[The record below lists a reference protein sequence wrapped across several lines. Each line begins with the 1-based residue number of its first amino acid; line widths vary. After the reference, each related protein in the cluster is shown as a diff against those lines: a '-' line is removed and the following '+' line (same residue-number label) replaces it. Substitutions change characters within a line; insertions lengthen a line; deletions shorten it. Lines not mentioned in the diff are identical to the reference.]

1 MTKGFKVFNKDW
13 TCNGFQYEVGGT
25 YEMKESPICCNR
37 GFHFC
42 TKLSDCFNYYAFNS
56 DNKVAEV
63 EAIGEVVSDSG
74 DTKHCTNKIKIIN
87 ELTWHE
93 VLDLVNMGKDCTGY
107 CNSGNWNSGNCNSGN
122 WNSGDWNSGN
132 WNSGDWNSGDRN
144 SGDWNSGN
152 RNSGDR
158 NSGNRNSGNWN
169 SGNWNSGNWNSG
181 DWNSGDRNSGNWN
194 SGDRNSGDRNSG
206 NWNSGDWNSGNWNSG
221 NRNSGDWNSGNWN
234 SGDWN
239 NTSFSNGVFNTK
251 EPNIYMF
258 DELSEMTYR
267 DWLNHPARFILNGV
281 PFDELRWVYSENMT
295 DDEKKQHPEH
305 DVTGGFLK
313 EFDYSKNRQNWW
325 DGLDMD
331 DKKTIKSLPN
341 FDKEKFERIVGI
353 KID

>member
-107 CNSGNWNSGNCNSGN
+107 CNSG
-122 WNSGDWNSGN
+122 
-132 WNSGDWNSGDRN
+132 
-144 SGDWNSGN
+144 
-152 RNSGDR
+152 
-158 NSGNRNSGNWN
+158 
-169 SGNWNSGNWNSG
+169 
-181 DWNSGDRNSGNWN
+181 DRNSGNWN

-206 NWNSGDWNSGNWNSG
+206 NWNSGDC
-221 NRNSGDWNSGNWN
+221 NSGDCNSGNWN

-258 DELSEMTYR
+258 DELTEMTYR

-295 DDEKKQHPEH
+295 DDEKKEHPEH

-341 FDKEKFERIVGI
+341 FDKEKFERVVGI

>member
-74 DTKHCTNKIKIIN
+74 DTKHCTNKIKIVR

-107 CNSGNWNSGNCNSGN
+107 RNSGNCNSGN
-122 WNSGDWNSGN
+122 RNSGDC
-132 WNSGDWNSGDRN
+132 N

-152 RNSGDR
+152 RNSGNC
-158 NSGNRNSGNWN
+158 NSGDWNSGNWN

-181 DWNSGDRNSGNWN
+181 NCNSGNC
-194 SGDRNSGDRNSG
+194 
-206 NWNSGDWNSGNWNSG
+206 NSG
-221 NRNSGDWNSGNWN
+221 NRNSGDWNSGNCN
-234 SGDWN
+234 SGNWN
-239 NTSFSNGVFNTK
+239 DTSFSNGVFNTK

-258 DELSEMTYR
+258 DGLTEMTYR

-281 PFDELRWVYSENMT
+281 PFDELRWVYSEDMS
-295 DDEKKQHPEH
+295 DDEKKEHPEH

-325 DGLDMD
+325 DELDSD

>member
-1 MTKGFKVFNKDW
+1 MTKGFKVFNEDW

-42 TKLSDCFNYYAFNS
+42 TKLNDCFNYYAFNS
-56 DNKVAEV
+56 NNKVAEV

-74 DTKHCTNKIKIIN
+74 DTKHCTNKIKIVR

-93 VLDLVNMGKDCTGY
+93 VLDLVNMGKDCTGR
-107 CNSGNWNSGNCNSGN
+107 CNSGN
-122 WNSGDWNSGN
+122 
-132 WNSGDWNSGDRN
+132 R
-144 SGDWNSGN
+144 
-152 RNSGDR
+152 
-158 NSGNRNSGNWN
+158 
-169 SGNWNSGNWNSG
+169 
-181 DWNSGDRNSGNWN
+181 
-194 SGDRNSGDRNSG
+194 
-206 NWNSGDWNSGNWNSG
+206 NSG
-221 NRNSGDWNSGNWN
+221 NRNSGDWN
-234 SGDWN
+234 D
-239 NTSFSNGVFNTK
+239 TSFSNGVFNTK

-258 DELSEMTYR
+258 DELTEMTYR

-281 PFDELRWVYSENMT
+281 PFDELRWVYSEDMT
-295 DDEKKQHPEH
+295 DDEKKEHPEH

-325 DGLDMD
+325 DELDTD

-341 FDKEKFERIVGI
+341 FNKEKFERIVGI

>member
-42 TKLSDCFNYYAFNS
+42 TKLTDCFNYYAFNS
-56 DNKVAEV
+56 NNKVAEV

-107 CNSGNWNSGNCNSGN
+107 CNSGNRNSGNRNSGDCNSGDCNSGN
-122 WNSGDWNSGN
+122 RNSGN
-132 WNSGDWNSGDRN
+132 RN

-152 RNSGDR
+152 RNSGDC
-158 NSGNRNSGNWN
+158 
-169 SGNWNSGNWNSG
+169 NSG
-181 DWNSGDRNSGNWN
+181 DCNSGDC
-194 SGDRNSGDRNSG
+194 
-206 NWNSGDWNSGNWNSG
+206 
-221 NRNSGDWNSGNWN
+221 N

-258 DELSEMTYR
+258 DELTEMTYR

-295 DDEKKQHPEH
+295 DDEKKEHPEH

-325 DGLDMD
+325 NKLDKY
-331 DKKTIKSLPN
+331 DKGKIKSLPN

>member
-56 DNKVAEV
+56 NNKVAEV

-93 VLDLVNMGKDCTGY
+93 VLDLVNMGKDCTGL
-107 CNSGNWNSGNCNSGN
+107 CNSGNRNSGNRNSGDCNSGDC
-122 WNSGDWNSGN
+122 NSGDC
-132 WNSGDWNSGDRN
+132 N

-152 RNSGDR
+152 RNSGD
-158 NSGNRNSGNWN
+158 
-169 SGNWNSGNWNSG
+169 
-181 DWNSGDRNSGNWN
+181 WNSGDRNSGN
-194 SGDRNSGDRNSG
+194 RNSGDCNSGDCNSG
-206 NWNSGDWNSGNWNSG
+206 NRNSG
-221 NRNSGDWNSGNWN
+221 NRNSGDCN

-239 NTSFSNGVFNTK
+239 DTSFSNGVFNTK

-295 DDEKKQHPEH
+295 DDEKKEHPEH

-325 DGLDMD
+325 DELDTD

-341 FDKEKFERIVGI
+341 FNKEKFERIMGI

>member
-13 TCNGFQYEVGGT
+13 TCNGFQYEIGKT
-25 YEMKESPICCNR
+25 FEMDGSPICCNR

-42 TKLSDCFNYYAFNS
+42 TNLSDCFNYYAFNS

-74 DTKHCTNKIKIIN
+74 DTKHCTNKIKIVR

-93 VLDLVNMGKDCTGY
+93 VLDLVNMGKDCTGR
-107 CNSGNWNSGNCNSGN
+107 CNSGHWNSGNRNSGERNSGDCNSGHWN
-122 WNSGDWNSGN
+122 SGERNSGDW
-132 WNSGDWNSGDRN
+132 N

-152 RNSGDR
+152 RNSG
-158 NSGNRNSGNWN
+158 NRNSGE
-169 SGNWNSGNWNSG
+169 
-181 DWNSGDRNSGNWN
+181 
-194 SGDRNSGDRNSG
+194 
-206 NWNSGDWNSGNWNSG
+206 
-221 NRNSGDWNSGNWN
+221 RNSGDWN
-234 SGDWN
+234 D
-239 NTSFSNGVFNTK
+239 TSFSNGVFNTK

-258 DELSEMTYR
+258 DELTEMTYR
-267 DWLNHPARFILNGV
+267 DWLNHPARFILNSV

-295 DDEKKQHPEH
+295 DAEKKEHPEH

-313 EFDYSKNRQNWW
+313 EFNYSKKRQNWW
-325 DGLDMD
+325 DGLNKS
-331 DKKTIKSLPN
+331 DKEKIKSLPN

>member
-13 TCNGFQYEVGGT
+13 TCKGFQYEVGKT
-25 YEMKESPICCNR
+25 FEMKESPICCNR

-107 CNSGNWNSGNCNSGN
+107 CNSGNWNSGNCNSGD
-122 WNSGDWNSGN
+122 WNSGNCNSGNCNSGN
-132 WNSGDWNSGDRN
+132 WNSGDCNSGNCNSGNCN
-144 SGDWNSGN
+144 SGDWN
-152 RNSGDR
+152 D
-158 NSGNRNSGNWN
+158 
-169 SGNWNSGNWNSG
+169 
-181 DWNSGDRNSGNWN
+181 
-194 SGDRNSGDRNSG
+194 
-206 NWNSGDWNSGNWNSG
+206 
-221 NRNSGDWNSGNWN
+221 
-234 SGDWN
+234 
-239 NTSFSNGVFNTK
+239 TSFSNGVFNTK

-258 DELSEMTYR
+258 DGLTEMTYR

-281 PFDELRWVYSENMT
+281 PFDELRWVCSEHMT
-295 DDEKKQHPEH
+295 DDEKKEHPEH

-313 EFDYSKNRQNWW
+313 EFDYSKKRQNWW
-325 DGLDMD
+325 DELDSD

-341 FDKEKFERIVGI
+341 FDKEKFERVVGI

>member
-1 MTKGFKVFNKDW
+1 MTKGFKVFNEDW
-13 TCNGFQYEVGGT
+13 TCNGFQYEIGKT
-25 YEMKESPICCNR
+25 FEMDGSPICCNR

-42 TKLSDCFNYYAFNS
+42 TNLSDCFNYYAFNS

-74 DTKHCTNKIKIIN
+74 DTKHCTNKIKIVR

-107 CNSGNWNSGNCNSGN
+107 
-122 WNSGDWNSGN
+122 WNSGDC
-132 WNSGDWNSGDRN
+132 
-144 SGDWNSGN
+144 
-152 RNSGDR
+152 
-158 NSGNRNSGNWN
+158 
-169 SGNWNSGNWNSG
+169 
-181 DWNSGDRNSGNWN
+181 
-194 SGDRNSGDRNSG
+194 
-206 NWNSGDWNSGNWNSG
+206 NSG
-221 NRNSGDWNSGNWN
+221 NRNSGDWNSGDCNSGNRNSGDCNSGNCNSGNRNSGNRNSGDWN

-239 NTSFSNGVFNTK
+239 SGDCNSGDWNDTSFSNGVFNTK

-258 DELSEMTYR
+258 DGLTEMTYR
-267 DWLNHPARFILNGV
+267 DWLNHPARFVLNGV
-281 PFDELRWVYSENMT
+281 PFDELRWVYSEDMT
-295 DDEKKQHPEH
+295 DDEKKEHPEH

-325 DGLDMD
+325 DELDTD

-341 FDKEKFERIVGI
+341 FNKEKFERVVGI

>member
-1 MTKGFKVFNKDW
+1 MTKGFKVFNEDW
-13 TCNGFQYEVGGT
+13 TCNGFQYEIGKMF
-25 YEMKESPICCNR
+25 EMDGSPICCNR

-42 TKLSDCFNYYAFNS
+42 TNLSDCFNYYAFNS

-63 EAIGEVVSDSG
+63 EAIGEVVSDFG
-74 DTKHCTNKIKIIN
+74 DTKHCTNKIKIVR

-107 CNSGNWNSGNCNSGN
+107 RNSGDCNSGNRNSGN
-122 WNSGDWNSGN
+122 
-132 WNSGDWNSGDRN
+132 R
-144 SGDWNSGN
+144 NSGN

-158 NSGNRNSGNWN
+158 NSGNR
-169 SGNWNSGNWNSG
+169 
-181 DWNSGDRNSGNWN
+181 
-194 SGDRNSGDRNSG
+194 
-206 NWNSGDWNSGNWNSG
+206 
-221 NRNSGDWNSGNWN
+221 N

-258 DELSEMTYR
+258 DELTEMTYR

-281 PFDELRWVYSENMT
+281 PFDELRWVYSEDMT
-295 DDEKKQHPEH
+295 DDEKKEHPEH

-313 EFDYSKNRQNWW
+313 EFDYSKNCQNWW
-325 DGLDMD
+325 DELDTD

-341 FDKEKFERIVGI
+341 FDKQKFERITGI

>member
-56 DNKVAEV
+56 NNKVAEV

-93 VLDLVNMGKDCTGY
+93 VLDLVNMGKDCTGL
-107 CNSGNWNSGNCNSGN
+107 C
-122 WNSGDWNSGN
+122 NSGDWNSGN
-132 WNSGDWNSGDRN
+132 RNSGNRNSGNRNSGNRNSGNRNSGNRNSGNRN

-152 RNSGDR
+152 RNSGDWNSGNR
-158 NSGNRNSGNWN
+158 NSGNRNSGN
-169 SGNWNSGNWNSG
+169 
-181 DWNSGDRNSGNWN
+181 RNSGN
-194 SGDRNSGDRNSG
+194 R
-206 NWNSGDWNSGNWNSG
+206 NSG
-221 NRNSGDWNSGNWN
+221 NRNSGDWNSGDWN

-239 NTSFSNGVFNTK
+239 DTSFSNGVFNTK

-295 DDEKKQHPEH
+295 DDEKKEHPEH

-325 DGLDMD
+325 DELDTD

-341 FDKEKFERIVGI
+341 FNKEKFERIVGI

>member
-107 CNSGNWNSGNCNSGN
+107 
-122 WNSGDWNSGN
+122 
-132 WNSGDWNSGDRN
+132 RN
-144 SGDWNSGN
+144 SGDC
-152 RNSGDR
+152 
-158 NSGNRNSGNWN
+158 
-169 SGNWNSGNWNSG
+169 
-181 DWNSGDRNSGNWN
+181 
-194 SGDRNSGDRNSG
+194 
-206 NWNSGDWNSGNWNSG
+206 
-221 NRNSGDWNSGNWN
+221 N

-258 DELSEMTYR
+258 DGLTEMTYR

-281 PFDELRWVYSENMT
+281 PFDELRWVYSEDMT
-295 DDEKKQHPEH
+295 DDEKKEYPEH

>member
-56 DNKVAEV
+56 NNKVAEV

-107 CNSGNWNSGNCNSGN
+107 CNSGDYNSGNRNSGN
-122 WNSGDWNSGN
+122 RNSGNRNSGNRNSGDYNSGN
-132 WNSGDWNSGDRN
+132 RNSGDYNSGDYNSGDWNSGDWN

-152 RNSGDR
+152 RNSG
-158 NSGNRNSGNWN
+158 NR
-169 SGNWNSGNWNSG
+169 
-181 DWNSGDRNSGNWN
+181 
-194 SGDRNSGDRNSG
+194 
-206 NWNSGDWNSGNWNSG
+206 NSG
-221 NRNSGDWNSGNWN
+221 NRNSGDWN
-234 SGDWN
+234 D
-239 NTSFSNGVFNTK
+239 TSFSNGVFNTK

-258 DELSEMTYR
+258 DELTEMTYR
-267 DWLNHPARFILNGV
+267 DWLNHPARFVLNGV
-281 PFDELRWVYSENMT
+281 PFDELRWVYSEDMT
-295 DDEKKQHPEH
+295 DDEKKEHPEH

-325 DGLDMD
+325 DGLD
-331 DKKTIKSLPN
+331 KENKEKIKSLPN

>member
-63 EAIGEVVSDSG
+63 EAIGEVVSDFG
-74 DTKHCTNKIKIIN
+74 DTKHCTNKIKIVR

-107 CNSGNWNSGNCNSGN
+107 CNSGNRNSGDCNSGN
-122 WNSGDWNSGN
+122 
-132 WNSGDWNSGDRN
+132 
-144 SGDWNSGN
+144 WNSGN
-152 RNSGDR
+152 RNSGDC
-158 NSGNRNSGNWN
+158 NSGNWN

-181 DWNSGDRNSGNWN
+181 NR
-194 SGDRNSGDRNSG
+194 
-206 NWNSGDWNSGNWNSG
+206 NSG
-221 NRNSGDWNSGNWN
+221 NRNSGDWN
-234 SGDWN
+234 D
-239 NTSFSNGVFNTK
+239 TSFSNGVFNTK

-258 DELSEMTYR
+258 DELTEMTYR

-295 DDEKKQHPEH
+295 DDEKKEHPEH

-313 EFDYSKNRQNWW
+313 EFNYSKNRQNWW
-325 DGLDMD
+325 DELDSD

-341 FDKEKFERIVGI
+341 FDKEKFERVVGI

>member
-63 EAIGEVVSDSG
+63 EAIGKVVSDSD

-107 CNSGNWNSGNCNSGN
+107 WNSGN

-132 WNSGDWNSGDRN
+132 R
-144 SGDWNSGN
+144 NSGN
-152 RNSGDR
+152 RNSGD
-158 NSGNRNSGNWN
+158 
-169 SGNWNSGNWNSG
+169 
-181 DWNSGDRNSGNWN
+181 
-194 SGDRNSGDRNSG
+194 
-206 NWNSGDWNSGNWNSG
+206 WNSGDWNSGNWNSG
-221 NRNSGDWNSGNWN
+221 NRNSGNRN

-239 NTSFSNGVFNTK
+239 DTSFSNGVFNTK

-258 DELSEMTYR
+258 DELTEMTYR

-295 DDEKKQHPEH
+295 DDEKKEHPEH

-325 DGLDMD
+325 DELDTD

>member
-1 MTKGFKVFNKDW
+1 MIKGYKVFNPDW
-13 TCNGFQYEVGGT
+13 TCNGFQYEVGKT
-25 YEMKESPICCNR
+25 FEMEDSPICCSR

-42 TKLSDCFNYYAFNS
+42 TNLSDCFNYYAFNS

-74 DTKHCTNKIKIIN
+74 DTKHCTNKIKIVR
-87 ELTWHE
+87 ELTWYE
-93 VLDLVNMGKDCTGY
+93 VLDLVNTGEDCTGR
-107 CNSGNWNSGNCNSGN
+107 CNSGNCNSG
-122 WNSGDWNSGN
+122 DCNSGN
-132 WNSGDWNSGDRN
+132 W
-144 SGDWNSGN
+144 
-152 RNSGDR
+152 

-169 SGNWNSGNWNSG
+169 SG
-181 DWNSGDRNSGNWN
+181 DWND
-194 SGDRNSGDRNSG
+194 
-206 NWNSGDWNSGNWNSG
+206 
-221 NRNSGDWNSGNWN
+221 
-234 SGDWN
+234 
-239 NTSFSNGVFNTK
+239 TSFSNGVFNTK

-258 DELSEMTYR
+258 DGLTEMTYR

-281 PFDELRWVYSENMT
+281 PFDELRWVYSEDMS

-325 DGLDMD
+325 DELDTD

-341 FDKEKFERIVGI
+341 FDKEKFERIVSI

>member
-63 EAIGEVVSDSG
+63 EAIGKVVSDSG

-107 CNSGNWNSGNCNSGN
+107 WNSGEC
-122 WNSGDWNSGN
+122 NSGDWN
-132 WNSGDWNSGDRN
+132 D
-144 SGDWNSGN
+144 
-152 RNSGDR
+152 
-158 NSGNRNSGNWN
+158 
-169 SGNWNSGNWNSG
+169 
-181 DWNSGDRNSGNWN
+181 
-194 SGDRNSGDRNSG
+194 
-206 NWNSGDWNSGNWNSG
+206 
-221 NRNSGDWNSGNWN
+221 
-234 SGDWN
+234 
-239 NTSFSNGVFNTK
+239 TSFSNGVFNTK

-258 DELSEMTYR
+258 DELTEMTYR

-295 DDEKKQHPEH
+295 DDEKKEHPEH

-325 DGLDMD
+325 DELDTD

>member
-1 MTKGFKVFNKDW
+1 MTKGFKVFNGDW
-13 TCNGFQYEVGGT
+13 TCNGFQYEIGKT
-25 YEMKESPICCNR
+25 FEMEDSPICCSR

-74 DTKHCTNKIKIIN
+74 DTKHCTNKIKIIR

-93 VLDLVNMGKDCTGY
+93 VLDLVNLGKDCTGY
-107 CNSGNWNSGNCNSGN
+107 CNSGDWNSGNRNSGDWNSGDCNSGN
-122 WNSGDWNSGN
+122 RNSGDWNSGDWNSGN
-132 WNSGDWNSGDRN
+132 RNSGNRN

-152 RNSGDR
+152 RNSG
-158 NSGNRNSGNWN
+158 NR
-169 SGNWNSGNWNSG
+169 
-181 DWNSGDRNSGNWN
+181 
-194 SGDRNSGDRNSG
+194 
-206 NWNSGDWNSGNWNSG
+206 
-221 NRNSGDWNSGNWN
+221 N

-258 DELSEMTYR
+258 DELTEMTYR
-267 DWLNHPARFILNGV
+267 DWLNHPARFILNSV
-281 PFDELRWVYSENMT
+281 PFDELRWVYSEHMT
-295 DDEKKQHPEH
+295 DDEKKEHPEH

-325 DGLDMD
+325 DGLDKD
-331 DKKTIKSLPN
+331 NKEKIKSLPN

>member
-56 DNKVAEV
+56 NNKVAEV

-74 DTKHCTNKIKIIN
+74 DTKHCTNKIKIVR

-107 CNSGNWNSGNCNSGN
+107 CNSGDCNSGN
-122 WNSGDWNSGN
+122 RNSGDCNSGN
-132 WNSGDWNSGDRN
+132 RN

-152 RNSGDR
+152 RNSGD
-158 NSGNRNSGNWN
+158 
-169 SGNWNSGNWNSG
+169 
-181 DWNSGDRNSGNWN
+181 
-194 SGDRNSGDRNSG
+194 
-206 NWNSGDWNSGNWNSG
+206 WNSGDWNSGN
-221 NRNSGDWNSGNWN
+221 RN

-258 DELSEMTYR
+258 DELTEMTYR

-281 PFDELRWVYSENMT
+281 PFDELRWVYSEDMS

-325 DGLDMD
+325 DELDTN

>member
-13 TCNGFQYEVGGT
+13 TCNGFQYEVGET

-63 EAIGEVVSDSG
+63 EAIGEVVSDLG
-74 DTKHCTNKIKIIN
+74 DTKHCTNKIKIVR

-107 CNSGNWNSGNCNSGN
+107 RNSGNRNSGNRNSGDWNSGDWNSGNRNSGDCNSGNCNSGNWNSGNCNSG
-122 WNSGDWNSGN
+122 DC
-132 WNSGDWNSGDRN
+132 
-144 SGDWNSGN
+144 
-152 RNSGDR
+152 
-158 NSGNRNSGNWN
+158 
-169 SGNWNSGNWNSG
+169 
-181 DWNSGDRNSGNWN
+181 
-194 SGDRNSGDRNSG
+194 
-206 NWNSGDWNSGNWNSG
+206 
-221 NRNSGDWNSGNWN
+221 N

-258 DELSEMTYR
+258 DELTEMTYR

-295 DDEKKQHPEH
+295 DDEKKEHPEH

-313 EFDYSKNRQNWW
+313 EFDYSKNRQKWW
-325 DGLDMD
+325 DGLDKD
-331 DKKTIKSLPN
+331 DKEKIKSLPN

>member
-93 VLDLVNMGKDCTGY
+93 VLDLVNMGKDCTGL
-107 CNSGNWNSGNCNSGN
+107 CNSGNRNSGN
-122 WNSGDWNSGN
+122 
-132 WNSGDWNSGDRN
+132 
-144 SGDWNSGN
+144 WNSGN

-158 NSGNRNSGNWN
+158 NSGDWN
-169 SGNWNSGNWNSG
+169 SGDCNSG
-181 DWNSGDRNSGNWN
+181 DWNSGNR
-194 SGDRNSGDRNSG
+194 
-206 NWNSGDWNSGNWNSG
+206 NSGNWNSG
-221 NRNSGDWNSGNWN
+221 NRNSGDWNSGNRNSGNRNSGNWNSGNRNSGNWNSGNRNSGDWNSGNRN

-239 NTSFSNGVFNTK
+239 NTSFSNGIFNTK

-258 DELSEMTYR
+258 DGLTEMTYR

-281 PFDELRWVYSENMT
+281 PFDELRWVYSEDMT
-295 DDEKKQHPEH
+295 DDEKKEHPEH
-305 DVTGGFLK
+305 NVTGGFLK

-325 DGLDMD
+325 DGLDKD
-331 DKKTIKSLPN
+331 DKEKIKSLPN

>member
-56 DNKVAEV
+56 NNKVAEV

-93 VLDLVNMGKDCTGY
+93 VLDLVNMGKDCTGL
-107 CNSGNWNSGNCNSGN
+107 CNSG
-122 WNSGDWNSGN
+122 D
-132 WNSGDWNSGDRN
+132 WNSGDWNSGDWN

-152 RNSGDR
+152 RNSGD
-158 NSGNRNSGNWN
+158 
-169 SGNWNSGNWNSG
+169 WNSG
-181 DWNSGDRNSGNWN
+181 DWNSGD
-194 SGDRNSGDRNSG
+194 
-206 NWNSGDWNSGNWNSG
+206 WNSGNRNSG
-221 NRNSGDWNSGNWN
+221 NRNSGDWNSGDWNSGNRN

-239 NTSFSNGVFNTK
+239 DTSFSNGVFNTK

-295 DDEKKQHPEH
+295 DDEKKEHPEH

-325 DGLDMD
+325 DELDTD

-341 FDKEKFERIVGI
+341 FNKEKFERIMGI

>member
-42 TKLSDCFNYYAFNS
+42 TNLTDCFNYYAFNS

-107 CNSGNWNSGNCNSGN
+107 CNSGN
-122 WNSGDWNSGN
+122 
-132 WNSGDWNSGDRN
+132 R
-144 SGDWNSGN
+144 
-152 RNSGDR
+152 
-158 NSGNRNSGNWN
+158 N

-181 DWNSGDRNSGNWN
+181 DWNSGDWN
-194 SGDRNSGDRNSG
+194 SGD
-206 NWNSGDWNSGNWNSG
+206 WNSG
-221 NRNSGDWNSGNWN
+221 NRNSGDWNSGNRNSGNWNSGNWNSGDWNSGDWN

-258 DELSEMTYR
+258 DELTEMTYR

-281 PFDELRWVYSENMT
+281 PFDELRWVYSEDMT
-295 DDEKKQHPEH
+295 DDEKKEHPEH

-325 DGLDMD
+325 DELDMD

>member
-56 DNKVAEV
+56 NNKVAEV

-93 VLDLVNMGKDCTGY
+93 VLDLVNMGKDCTGL
-107 CNSGNWNSGNCNSGN
+107 CNSGNC
-122 WNSGDWNSGN
+122 
-132 WNSGDWNSGDRN
+132 
-144 SGDWNSGN
+144 
-152 RNSGDR
+152 

-181 DWNSGDRNSGNWN
+181 DWNSGDWN
-194 SGDRNSGDRNSG
+194 SGD
-206 NWNSGDWNSGNWNSG
+206 WNSGDWNSGN
-221 NRNSGDWNSGNWN
+221 RN

-258 DELSEMTYR
+258 DGLTEMTYR

-295 DDEKKQHPEH
+295 DDEKKEHPEH
-305 DVTGGFLK
+305 DVMGGFLK

-325 DGLDMD
+325 NELDTD

>member
-1 MTKGFKVFNKDW
+1 MTKGFKVFNEDW
-13 TCNGFQYEVGGT
+13 TCNSFQYEIGKT
-25 YEMKESPICCNR
+25 FEMDGSPICCNR

-42 TKLSDCFNYYAFNS
+42 TNLSDCFNYYAFNS

-74 DTKHCTNKIKIIN
+74 DTKHCTNKIKIVR

-107 CNSGNWNSGNCNSGN
+107 RNSGNRNSGN

-132 WNSGDWNSGDRN
+132 RN
-144 SGDWNSGN
+144 SGDCNSGN
-152 RNSGDR
+152 RNSGDCNSGDC
-158 NSGNRNSGNWN
+158 NSGNC
-169 SGNWNSGNWNSG
+169 NSG
-181 DWNSGDRNSGNWN
+181 DC
-194 SGDRNSGDRNSG
+194 
-206 NWNSGDWNSGNWNSG
+206 NSGNWNSG
-221 NRNSGDWNSGNWN
+221 NRNSGDWN
-234 SGDWN
+234 D
-239 NTSFSNGVFNTK
+239 TSFSNGVFNTK

-258 DELSEMTYR
+258 DELSEMTYS

-295 DDEKKQHPEH
+295 DDEKREHPEH

-325 DGLDMD
+325 DGLDKS
-331 DKKTIKSLPN
+331 DKEKIKSLPN

>member
-1 MTKGFKVFNKDW
+1 MTKGFKVFNEDW
-13 TCNGFQYEVGGT
+13 TCNGFQYEIGKT
-25 YEMKESPICCNR
+25 FTFEMDGSPICRNR

-42 TKLSDCFNYYAFNS
+42 TNLSDCFNYYAFNS

-74 DTKHCTNKIKIIN
+74 DTKHSTNKIKIVR

-93 VLDLVNMGKDCTGY
+93 VLDLVNLGKDCTGY
-107 CNSGNWNSGNCNSGN
+107 CNSGNWNSGDWNSGDWNSGNRNSGDWNSGNRNSGNWNSGN

-132 WNSGDWNSGDRN
+132 
-144 SGDWNSGN
+144 
-152 RNSGDR
+152 R

-169 SGNWNSGNWNSG
+169 SGNWNSG
-181 DWNSGDRNSGNWN
+181 D
-194 SGDRNSGDRNSG
+194 
-206 NWNSGDWNSGNWNSG
+206 
-221 NRNSGDWNSGNWN
+221 WN

-258 DELSEMTYR
+258 DGLTEMTYR

-281 PFDELRWVYSENMT
+281 PFDELRWVYSEDMT
-295 DDEKKQHPEH
+295 DDEKKEHPEH

-325 DGLDMD
+325 DELDTD

-341 FDKEKFERIVGI
+341 FNKEKFERIVGM

>member
-13 TCNGFQYEVGGT
+13 TCNSFQYEVGKT
-25 YEMKESPICCNR
+25 FEMKDSPICCNR

-74 DTKHCTNKIKIIN
+74 DTKHCTNKIKIVR

-107 CNSGNWNSGNCNSGN
+107 
-122 WNSGDWNSGN
+122 
-132 WNSGDWNSGDRN
+132 RN

-152 RNSGDR
+152 RNSG
-158 NSGNRNSGNWN
+158 NRNSGD
-169 SGNWNSGNWNSG
+169 WNSG
-181 DWNSGDRNSGNWN
+181 DWNSGDWN
-194 SGDRNSGDRNSG
+194 D
-206 NWNSGDWNSGNWNSG
+206 
-221 NRNSGDWNSGNWN
+221 
-234 SGDWN
+234 
-239 NTSFSNGVFNTK
+239 TSFSNGVFNTK

-258 DELSEMTYR
+258 DELSEMTYS

-295 DDEKKQHPEH
+295 DDEKKEHPEH

-325 DGLDMD
+325 NELDKD
-331 DKKTIKSLPN
+331 DKEKIKSLPN
-341 FDKEKFERIVGI
+341 FDKQKFERITGI
-353 KID
+353 KVD

>member
-1 MTKGFKVFNKDW
+1 MTKGFKVFNEDW
-13 TCNGFQYEVGGT
+13 TCNGFQYEIGKT
-25 YEMKESPICCNR
+25 FEMDGSPICCNR

-42 TKLSDCFNYYAFNS
+42 TNLSDCFNYYAFNS

-63 EAIGEVVSDSG
+63 EAIGEVVSDSC
-74 DTKHCTNKIKIIN
+74 DTKHCTNKIKIVR

-107 CNSGNWNSGNCNSGN
+107 CNSGNWNSGN
-122 WNSGDWNSGN
+122 
-132 WNSGDWNSGDRN
+132 
-144 SGDWNSGN
+144 
-152 RNSGDR
+152 
-158 NSGNRNSGNWN
+158 
-169 SGNWNSGNWNSG
+169 
-181 DWNSGDRNSGNWN
+181 
-194 SGDRNSGDRNSG
+194 
-206 NWNSGDWNSGNWNSG
+206 
-221 NRNSGDWNSGNWN
+221 RNSGDWNSGNWN

-239 NTSFSNGVFNTK
+239 DTSFSNGVFNTK

-258 DELSEMTYR
+258 DELTEMTYR

-295 DDEKKQHPEH
+295 DDEKKEHPEH

-313 EFDYSKNRQNWW
+313 EFNYSKKRQNWW
-325 DGLDMD
+325 DGLDKS
-331 DKKTIKSLPN
+331 DKEKINSLPN

>member
-13 TCNGFQYEVGGT
+13 TCKAFQYEVGGT

-56 DNKVAEV
+56 NNKVAEV

-74 DTKHCTNKIKIIN
+74 DTKHCTNKIKIVR

-107 CNSGNWNSGNCNSGN
+107 CNSG
-122 WNSGDWNSGN
+122 
-132 WNSGDWNSGDRN
+132 DRN
-144 SGDWNSGN
+144 SGDWNSGDY
-152 RNSGDR
+152 NSGDR
-158 NSGNRNSGNWN
+158 NSGNRNSGDYN
-169 SGNWNSGNWNSG
+169 SGDYNSG
-181 DWNSGDRNSGNWN
+181 DWNSGDY
-194 SGDRNSGDRNSG
+194 
-206 NWNSGDWNSGNWNSG
+206 NSG
-221 NRNSGDWNSGNWN
+221 NRNSGDYNSGNRN

-258 DELSEMTYR
+258 DELTEMTYR

-295 DDEKKQHPEH
+295 DDEKKEHPEH

-325 DGLDMD
+325 DGLDKD
-331 DKKTIKSLPN
+331 NKEKIKSLPN

>member
-74 DTKHCTNKIKIIN
+74 DTKHCTNKIKIIR

-93 VLDLVNMGKDCTGY
+93 VLDLVNLGKDCTGY
-107 CNSGNWNSGNCNSGN
+107 CNSAN

-132 WNSGDWNSGDRN
+132 WNSGDWNSG
-144 SGDWNSGN
+144 N
-152 RNSGDR
+152 R
-158 NSGNRNSGNWN
+158 
-169 SGNWNSGNWNSG
+169 
-181 DWNSGDRNSGNWN
+181 
-194 SGDRNSGDRNSG
+194 
-206 NWNSGDWNSGNWNSG
+206 NSGNWNSG
-221 NRNSGDWNSGNWN
+221 NRNSGDWNSGDWN

-239 NTSFSNGVFNTK
+239 SGDWNDTSFSNGVFNTK

-258 DELSEMTYR
+258 DELTEMTYR

-295 DDEKKQHPEH
+295 DDEKKEHPEH

-325 DGLDMD
+325 DGLDKS
-331 DKKTIKSLPN
+331 DKEKIKSLPN
-341 FDKEKFERIVGI
+341 FDKEKFERITGI
-353 KID
+353 KVD

>member
-107 CNSGNWNSGNCNSGN
+107 RNSGDWNSGDWNSGNCNSGN
-122 WNSGDWNSGN
+122 RNSGNCNSGNRNSGDWNSGDWNSGN
-132 WNSGDWNSGDRN
+132 RN

-152 RNSGDR
+152 RNSGD
-158 NSGNRNSGNWN
+158 
-169 SGNWNSGNWNSG
+169 
-181 DWNSGDRNSGNWN
+181 
-194 SGDRNSGDRNSG
+194 
-206 NWNSGDWNSGNWNSG
+206 WNSGDWNSGN
-221 NRNSGDWNSGNWN
+221 RNSGDWN

-258 DELSEMTYR
+258 DELTEMTYR

-281 PFDELRWVYSENMT
+281 PFDELRWVYSEDMT
-295 DDEKKQHPEH
+295 DDEKKEHPEH

-325 DGLDMD
+325 DELDTD

>member
-1 MTKGFKVFNKDW
+1 MTKGFKVFKEDW
-13 TCNGFQYEVGGT
+13 TCNGFQYEVGKT
-25 YEMKESPICCNR
+25 FEMEDSPICCNR

-42 TKLSDCFNYYAFNS
+42 TNLSDCFNYYAFNS

-74 DTKHCTNKIKIIN
+74 DTKHCTNKIKIVR

-107 CNSGNWNSGNCNSGN
+107 CNSGNCNSGDCNSGN
-122 WNSGDWNSGN
+122 WNSGDRNSGDCNSGNRNSGDWNSGN
-132 WNSGDWNSGDRN
+132 WNSGNW
-144 SGDWNSGN
+144 
-152 RNSGDR
+152 

-181 DWNSGDRNSGNWN
+181 NRNSGNCNSGDCNSGDWNSGDRNSG
-194 SGDRNSGDRNSG
+194 
-206 NWNSGDWNSGNWNSG
+206 DWN
-221 NRNSGDWNSGNWN
+221 D
-234 SGDWN
+234 
-239 NTSFSNGVFNTK
+239 TSFSNGVFNTK

-258 DELSEMTYR
+258 DELTEMTYR

-281 PFDELRWVYSENMT
+281 PLDELRWVYSEHMS
-295 DDEKKQHPEH
+295 DAEKKEHPEH

-313 EFDYSKNRQNWW
+313 EFNYSKKRQNWW
-325 DGLDMD
+325 DELDSD

-341 FDKEKFERIVGI
+341 FDKQKFERITGI
-353 KID
+353 KVD

>member
-74 DTKHCTNKIKIIN
+74 DTKHCTNKIKIVR

-107 CNSGNWNSGNCNSGN
+107 CNSG
-122 WNSGDWNSGN
+122 DWNSGN
-132 WNSGDWNSGDRN
+132 RN

-152 RNSGDR
+152 RNSGD
-158 NSGNRNSGNWN
+158 WN
-169 SGNWNSGNWNSG
+169 
-181 DWNSGDRNSGNWN
+181 D
-194 SGDRNSGDRNSG
+194 
-206 NWNSGDWNSGNWNSG
+206 
-221 NRNSGDWNSGNWN
+221 
-234 SGDWN
+234 
-239 NTSFSNGVFNTK
+239 TSFSNGVFNTK

-258 DELSEMTYR
+258 DELTEMTYR

-281 PFDELRWVYSENMT
+281 PFDELRWVYSEHMT
-295 DDEKKQHPEH
+295 DDEKKEHPEH

-313 EFDYSKNRQNWW
+313 EFDYSKKRQNWW
-325 DGLDMD
+325 NGLDKG
-331 DKKTIKSLPN
+331 DKEKIKSLPN

>member
-1 MTKGFKVFNKDW
+1 MTKGFKVFNEDW

-56 DNKVAEV
+56 NNKVAEV

-107 CNSGNWNSGNCNSGN
+107 CNSGDRNSGN
-122 WNSGDWNSGN
+122 WNSGDC
-132 WNSGDWNSGDRN
+132 
-144 SGDWNSGN
+144 
-152 RNSGDR
+152 
-158 NSGNRNSGNWN
+158 
-169 SGNWNSGNWNSG
+169 NSG

-194 SGDRNSGDRNSG
+194 SGDRNSGNC
-206 NWNSGDWNSGNWNSG
+206 NSG
-221 NRNSGDWNSGNWN
+221 NRNSGNCNSGDCN

-258 DELSEMTYR
+258 DELTEMTYR

-295 DDEKKQHPEH
+295 DDEKKEHPEH

>member
-56 DNKVAEV
+56 NNKVAEV

-107 CNSGNWNSGNCNSGN
+107 CNSGDYNSGNRNSGN
-122 WNSGDWNSGN
+122 RNSGNRNSGDYNSGN
-132 WNSGDWNSGDRN
+132 RNSGDYNSGDYNSGDWNSGD
-144 SGDWNSGN
+144 W
-152 RNSGDR
+152 

-169 SGNWNSGNWNSG
+169 SGN
-181 DWNSGDRNSGNWN
+181 RNSGN
-194 SGDRNSGDRNSG
+194 
-206 NWNSGDWNSGNWNSG
+206 
-221 NRNSGDWNSGNWN
+221 
-234 SGDWN
+234 
-239 NTSFSNGVFNTK
+239 
-251 EPNIYMF
+251 
-258 DELSEMTYR
+258 
-267 DWLNHPARFILNGV
+267 WLNHPARFVLNGV
-281 PFDELRWVYSENMT
+281 PFDELRWVYSEDMT
-295 DDEKKQHPEH
+295 DDEKKEHPEH

-325 DGLDMD
+325 DGLD
-331 DKKTIKSLPN
+331 KENKEKIKSLPN